1 MSKSTT
7 LDMSLVKVVLGGNTL
22 KNLTEVQRTDD
33 GEKATLSDP
42 DVNGNVVVYLK
53 KNNVAEFDVTTL
65 NGSDDAD
72 LLDSY
77 YKNGRV
83 FTFTYSDKRK
93 NGVTKGG
100 SGNNAMIMKAPGNG
114 LEDDPTYTI
123 TITDYQMK

>member
-1 MSKSTT
+1 MATT
-7 LDMSLVKVVLGGNTL
+7 LDMSLVKVVLGSRSL
-22 KNLTEVQRTDD
+22 KNLVEIQRTDD

-42 DVNGNVVVYLK
+42 DVNGDVVVYKK
-53 KNNVAEFDVTTL
+53 KNNTAEFDITVL
-65 NGSDDAD
+65 NGSDDTD

-77 YKNGRV
+77 YKEGAT
-83 FTFTYSDKRK
+83 FAFTYSDKRK
-93 NGVTKGG
+93 SGVTKGG